1 MKASLFIRL
10 LVVTLSL
17 GFVTIAQAA
26 ANDAGAVKQRMAAR
40 QAAVDALKERGV
52 VGESNRGFLEVR
64 GTATAQEQGTIADE
78 NADRRTAYTILA
90 GQTGEDADSIGR
102 RRAQQ
107 IAIASKRG
115 VWIQDSSGQWLQK
128 R

>member
-10 LVVTLSL
+10 LLVTLSL
-17 GFVTIAQAA
+17 GSVTIAQAA

-40 QAAVDALKERGV
+40 QSAVDALKERGV

-115 VWIQDSSGQWLQK
+115 VWIQDSAGQWLQK